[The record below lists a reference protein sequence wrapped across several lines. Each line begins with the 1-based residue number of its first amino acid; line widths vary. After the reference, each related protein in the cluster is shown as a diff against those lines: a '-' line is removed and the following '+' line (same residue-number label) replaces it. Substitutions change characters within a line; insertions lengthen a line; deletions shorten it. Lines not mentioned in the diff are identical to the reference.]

1 MKLKACASC
10 IFKKK
15 RREKTIQPENNPKSL
30 SRDEALALL
39 KYMEHHNAH
48 HAEELLEAA
57 AALTK
62 DESELIA
69 QSVSLLEQSSEKL
82 RLILGKTE
90 E

>member
-1 MKLKACASC
+1 M
-10 IFKKK
+10 
-15 RREKTIQPENNPKSL
+15 
-30 SRDEALALL
+30 

-62 DESELIA
+62 DEAELIA

>member
-1 MKLKACASC
+1 MQT
-10 IFKKK
+10 
-15 RREKTIQPENNPKSL
+15 ETNPKSL

-48 HAEELLEAA
+48 HAEELLVAA